1 MKKALLFFA
10 MLLSVIAVSAKDVK
24 TVVFTTNP
32 IMHCANCENK
42 IKTNLRY
49 EKGVKSIETNVD
61 EQRVTVSYDPSKTN
75 AETIKKAF
83 TKFGYEATT
92 ITGGEKADCCKA
104 EKKEGCGGCK
114 AEKKEGCGGCKA
126 EKKEGCGGCKAEK
139 KEGCGGCKAENKEGC
154 GGCKAEKK
162 EGCESNK

>member
-1 MKKALLFFA
+1 MIMKKTLLFFA
-10 MLLSVIAVSAKDVK
+10 MLLSVIAASAKDIK

-49 EKGVKSIETNVD
+49 EKGVKSIETNVE

-75 AETIKKAF
+75 AEKIQKAF

-92 ITGGEKADCCKA
+92 VTSGAKADCCKA

-114 AEKKEGCGGCKA
+114 AEKKEGCGGCKT
-126 EKKEGCGGCKAEK
+126 EK
-139 KEGCGGCKAENKEGC
+139 
-154 GGCKAEKK
+154 
-162 EGCESNK
+162 